1 MSLREPGA
9 FRLIAT
15 LAVAGLLSG
24 TMLVGVYL
32 ATEPRIERN
41 RREALAA
48 AILKVLPG
56 ASDISGFVLRDGR
69 LEPDAA
75 GEIST
80 SAALFS
86 GRTADGRLVGF
97 AIPADGPGY
106 MDTVKLL
113 YGFDPARRVIVG
125 MEVLDS
131 RETPGLGD
139 KIITDPRF
147 RANFE
152 ALAVEPEIVPVKK
165 GEKANPNEVD
175 CITGATISS
184 EAVVGILN
192 RGNERWLP
200 LLDGLKPEEEQGGG
214 DRATGG

>member
-184 EAVVGILN
+184 ESVVTILE
-192 RGNERWLP
+192 RSVQRWKPILADLETAEEVPGNGHA
-200 LLDGLKPEEEQGGG
+200 D
-214 DRATGG
+214 